1 MNISN
6 QKNQTKNLVQD
17 YIAWRLAKSGYHHW
31 HRVNK
36 IDLKDNTQ
44 NKLCTAMR
52 HMAYKFEKVYEA
64 EFSDELDIT
73 SFNCKDTFLALIS
86 ELFEINVNKL
96 NSSKR
101 SKNNISNNN
110 GIDSS
115 NFNCNWGRVIGIFA
129 FSGSLAIK
137 CYEKQLTSVI
147 YIICELQIEFLNNQK
162 QIYDWIDSQGSW
174 NTFLEYFNE
183 RYNLIKL
190 ENIDLPIENL
200 NNTITRN
207 NYFFKFHENASRSK
221 IEPIFYL
228 ESIQNQCKS
237 FFVKFSGYTGVAV
250 GSIGVLALGAVY
262 MKKK

>member
-1 MNISN
+1 MNITN
-6 QKNQTKNLVQD
+6 QKKETKYLVED

-36 IDLKDNTQ
+36 IDLKMNTQ

-64 EFSDELDIT
+64 EFKEELDIT
-73 SFNCKDTFLALIS
+73 NFNCRDTFLALIS
-86 ELFEINVNKL
+86 ELFEMSNKEYDNNKTSVL
-96 NSSKR
+96 LSVSS
-101 SKNNISNNN
+101 
-110 GIDSS
+110 
-115 NFNCNWGRVIGIFA
+115 FNCNWGRVIGMFA
-129 FSGSLAIK
+129 FAGSLAIK
-137 CYEKQLTSVI
+137 CYEKQLSNVI
-147 YIICELQIEFLNNQK
+147 YLICDLQIEFLNNEK
-162 QIYDWIDSQGSW
+162 QIYAWIESQGSW
-174 NTFLEYFNE
+174 NSFLEYFDD

-207 NYFFKFHENASRSK
+207 NYFFKFHENAQSTKSK
-221 IEPIFYL
+221 IEPIPYL

-237 FFVKFSGYTGVAV
+237 FFVKLSKYTAGVAV
-250 GSIGVLALGAVY
+250 GSIGVIALGAVY